1 MLTFNDE
8 GDQTRD
14 HDYDHF
20 VFMTW
25 WWWWWWW
32 LIYDDDDDDDDD
44 DDEETRDQ
52 QGLASALSGPSA
64 TFQPEH

>member
-1 MLTFNDE
+1 
-8 GDQTRD
+8 
-14 HDYDHF
+14 
-20 VFMTW
+20 MTKVIKLVTMIMIILFL
-25 WWWWWWW
+25 W
-32 LIYDDDDDDDDD
+32 LDDDDDDNDDDD